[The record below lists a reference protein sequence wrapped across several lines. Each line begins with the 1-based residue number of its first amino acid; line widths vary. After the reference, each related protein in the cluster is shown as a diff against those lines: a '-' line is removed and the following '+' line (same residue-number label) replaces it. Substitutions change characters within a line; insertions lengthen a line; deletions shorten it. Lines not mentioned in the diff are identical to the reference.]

1 MADDPL
7 FLTRQMVDGIHENA
21 IAAYGGL
28 RGVLNE
34 HLLESAI
41 NQPRHTYHI
50 GGGDIYE
57 IAAAYAFH
65 IVADHPYWDGNKR
78 TGVGS
83 ALVFLEMNGI
93 DTSELPEMA
102 TFECLI
108 QVADHRMDRR
118 TLGNFFRTALAGS
131 TPP

>member
-1 MADDPL
+1 MPDDQI
-7 FLTRQMVDGIHENA
+7 FLTREMVDSIHEHA
-21 IAAYGGL
+21 IATYGGL

-41 NQPRHTYHI
+41 NQPRHTYHV

-65 IVADHPYWDGNKR
+65 IVADHPSWDGNKR

-83 ALVFLEMNGI
+83 ALVFLEMNAI
-93 DTSELPEMA
+93 DTSHLPEIA
-102 TFECLI
+102 TFDCLI
-108 QVADHRMDRR
+108 KVADHKMDRKG
-118 TLGNFFRTALAGS
+118 LAHFLRTALGR
-131 TPP
+131 